1 MNTRI
6 LAWVAVAAVMAA
18 CESPLDTNPTASID
32 ATTALTS
39 KRGIDLALNGVYRI
53 ALSGN
58 LYGRDHTVYADLY
71 GDNLDF
77 SGTFTTDREIS
88 LRNPTTGNGDVLA
101 IWSTSYQGI
110 SRANYILDALPTV
123 SDMTDAQKAL
133 ARGEALFERSLY
145 YYILN
150 NWYGGVP
157 LVLEHSEGV
166 SDASLVA
173 RNTTAEVWAQVEKD
187 IEEAITLLGNA
198 RVNGKATQ
206 GAANA
211 LAARVYLEDGK
222 YDKARDKAT
231 AVINNALYKL
241 TNNYADNFRTKNST
255 ESILEVQSTIN
266 STNSLAFWYFP
277 VALGG
282 RYGFNPSTSLDQAF
296 EAGDTRKA
304 TTIAFSGALDYSVKF
319 NRIST
324 QDDNLPVLRL
334 SEQYLIR
341 AEANARLG
349 AADAIVLADLNV
361 VRARAGLAASTAAGQ
376 TALLDAIL
384 RERRVELALEGH
396 RFFDLRRHGR
406 ATTVLGISAS
416 RLVFPIPQAERD
428 VNANLAQNPGY

>member
-1 MNTRI
+1 MKTRFI
-6 LAWVAVAAVMAA
+6 AWVAVAAVMAA

-32 ATTALTS
+32 ASTALNT
-39 KRGIDLALNGVYRI
+39 KRGIDLALNGVYRT

-58 LYGRDHTVYADLY
+58 LWGRDHTVYADLY
-71 GDNLDF
+71 ADNLDF

-88 LRNPTTGNGDVLA
+88 LRNPSTGNGDVLV

-110 SRANYILDALPTV
+110 SRANYVLDALPSV
-123 SDMTDAQKAL
+123 SDMTDAQKAQ
-133 ARGEALFERSLY
+133 ARGEALYMRSIY
-145 YYILN
+145 YYVLN
-150 NWYGGVP
+150 SWFGGVP
-157 LVLEHSEGV
+157 IVLQHAEGV
-166 SDASLVA
+166 SDESLVA
-173 RNTTAEVWAQVEKD
+173 RNTTAEVWTQVEKD
-187 IEEAITLLGNA
+187 LEEAIPLLPNA

-222 YDKARDKAT
+222 YAQARDKAT

-241 TNNYADNFRTKNST
+241 NTNYADNFRTKNSL
-255 ESILEVQSTIN
+255 ESIHEIQSTIN
-266 STNSLAFWYFP
+266 STNSLAFWYYP

-296 EAGDTRKA
+296 VAGDTRKA
-304 TTIAFSGALDYSVKF
+304 VTIALSGSLDYGVKF

-324 QDDNLPVLRL
+324 QDDNIPVLRL
-334 SEQYLIR
+334 AEMYLIR

-361 VRARAGLAASTAAGQ
+361 VRARAGLAASTAVGQ

-384 RERRVELALEGH
+384 RERRVEFAMEGL
-396 RFFDLRRHGR
+396 RFFDLRRHGV
-406 ATTVLGISAS
+406 ATTVLGITAA

-428 VNANLAQNPGY
+428 VNANLTQNPGY